1 MPELMKPVF
10 GSPVSLIFRCRMK
23 LEYEALVQRKSLYG
37 IFLTPSPPGMQPSF
51 TLQSS
56 GGGASQPSSVLP
68 SKSGLAFSE
77 RAGGPS
83 ALRAPA
89 VETNSAAMKTLNK
102 LMRLKEITV
111 AAPLG

>member
-1 MPELMKPVF
+1 MPELMNPVF

-23 LEYEALVQRKSLYG
+23 LEYDALVQRKSLYG
-37 IFLTPSPPGMQPSF
+37 IFLTPSPPVMQPSF
-51 TLQSS
+51 TLQSM

-83 ALRAPA
+83 ALSTPA
-89 VETNSAAMKTLNK
+89 GETASAAIMAISGKFS
-102 LMRLKEITV
+102 RLR
-111 AAPLG
+111 